1 MMVGALAQPALAR
14 ELRLF
19 DIKAGTLS
27 DALVALGVQGSVSV
41 GLSNGAVLHRPVPA
55 VHGRLTVDAA
65 LRRLLAGSG
74 LHAVRIDERSYTIA
88 ADRPK
93 SSLPQPAEPIA
104 IVPEQADIVVT
115 ASKRDILL
123 RDFPGTIA
131 MLDATAAGLN
141 GNARSGT
148 QAIIDSIAGLSSTHL
163 GPGRNKLIIRGVA
176 DSSFTGPT
184 QAIVGQYLG
193 DVRLSYNAPDPNLN
207 LYDIASVEVLEGPQG
222 TLYGAGSLGGIV
234 RLIANAPDLSA
245 TAGSIAL
252 GVTLVEGGGPSNDQA
267 AMINLPLRKGRIGLR
282 GVAYRSVEGGYIHD
296 IRRGL
301 RHINRSDTE
310 GGRLALRA
318 ELGDGWRVDLGAT
331 SQDIQNRDGQYAE
344 RGLPRYTRAS
354 AIAQPF
360 DNDYFLGQ
368 FTVSRTWDR
377 LTLLSATGI
386 VHHNVDERFDAT
398 AQGQV
403 IPQVFHQESRILLFS
418 NENRLSRQRADGTGW
433 LIGTSFIANQERLIR
448 DLGDA
453 AAPARIAGVRNSVRQ
468 VAVYGELG
476 IGIGRHL
483 VVTAGGRLAHSRLS
497 GELLDA
503 GKGSSEPNRSE
514 IEVLPSIALNWR
526 PTARLTAYVRYQEGF
541 RPGGLSVS
549 AAATGVVSQ
558 RLHGDGISTLEGGA
572 RLGQPSD
579 RFSASISA
587 SFSYWKHI
595 QADLVN
601 DAGMPFTANIGNGR
615 IRGFEANARWAP
627 LAGLSVEGGL
637 FLNDSELTKPSSGFV
652 DALAELPNVSR
663 IGARASIVHTRD
675 LGDGLSLLLRGS
687 VRYFGHSQLGVG
699 SQLNIGQGNYAD
711 TALGLRVGTDRIGGS
726 FDVTNLLNA
735 ARNRFSL
742 GNPFGVMNR
751 QQITPQAPRTIRIG
765 IDAHF

>member
-55 VHGRLTVDAA
+55 VRGRLTVDAA

-104 IVPEQADIVVT
+104 IVPERADIVVT

-252 GVTLVEGGGPSNDQA
+252 GLTLVEGGGPSNDQA

-310 GGRLALRA
+310 GGRL
-318 ELGDGWRVDLGAT
+318 EIG
-331 SQDIQNRDGQYAE
+331 
-344 RGLPRYTRAS
+344 RAS
-354 AIAQPF
+354 C
-360 DNDYFLGQ
+360 
-368 FTVSRTWDR
+368 R
-377 LTLLSATGI
+377 
-386 VHHNVDERFDAT
+386 ER
-398 AQGQV
+398 V
-403 IPQVFHQESRILLFS
+403 
-418 NENRLSRQRADGTGW
+418 
-433 LIGTSFIANQERLIR
+433 
-448 DLGDA
+448 
-453 AAPARIAGVRNSVRQ
+453 
-468 VAVYGELG
+468 
-476 IGIGRHL
+476 
-483 VVTAGGRLAHSRLS
+483 
-497 GELLDA
+497 
-503 GKGSSEPNRSE
+503 
-514 IEVLPSIALNWR
+514 
-526 PTARLTAYVRYQEGF
+526 
-541 RPGGLSVS
+541 
-549 AAATGVVSQ
+549 
-558 RLHGDGISTLEGGA
+558 
-572 RLGQPSD
+572 
-579 RFSASISA
+579 
-587 SFSYWKHI
+587 
-595 QADLVN
+595 
-601 DAGMPFTANIGNGR
+601 
-615 IRGFEANARWAP
+615 
-627 LAGLSVEGGL
+627 
-637 FLNDSELTKPSSGFV
+637 
-652 DALAELPNVSR
+652 
-663 IGARASIVHTRD
+663 
-675 LGDGLSLLLRGS
+675 
-687 VRYFGHSQLGVG
+687 
-699 SQLNIGQGNYAD
+699 
-711 TALGLRVGTDRIGGS
+711 
-726 FDVTNLLNA
+726 
-735 ARNRFSL
+735 
-742 GNPFGVMNR
+742 
-751 QQITPQAPRTIRIG
+751 
-765 IDAHF
+765 